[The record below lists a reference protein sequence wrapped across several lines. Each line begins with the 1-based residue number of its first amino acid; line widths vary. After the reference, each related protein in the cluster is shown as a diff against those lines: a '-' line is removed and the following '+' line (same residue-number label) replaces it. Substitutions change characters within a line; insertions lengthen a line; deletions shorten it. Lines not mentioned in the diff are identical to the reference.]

1 MTTSASAVPA
11 REETIFV
18 APGSHQC
25 RIYAMPYHMRPG
37 QKPGDIA
44 WEYQQRDWKEIGM
57 LDSRLKLRCIE
68 PDYAHLKD
76 DLEGMMGGTFMQLTG
91 GKLDS

>member
-1 MTTSASAVPA
+1 MTTPVHAVPA

-25 RIYAMPYHMRPG
+25 RIYVMPYHMRPG

-44 WEYQQRDWKEIGM
+44 WEYQQRDWKEIGL
-57 LDSRLKLRCIE
+57 LDSRLNCAVSS
-68 PDYAHLKD
+68 P
-76 DLEGMMGGTFMQLTG
+76 
-91 GKLDS
+91 